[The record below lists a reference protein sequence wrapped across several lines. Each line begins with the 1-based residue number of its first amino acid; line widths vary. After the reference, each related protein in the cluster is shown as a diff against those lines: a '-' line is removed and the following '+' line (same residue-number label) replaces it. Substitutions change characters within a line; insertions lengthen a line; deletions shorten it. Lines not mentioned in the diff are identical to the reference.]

1 MSVVSVDRSTGS
13 LLVEGRKVFPLVLS
27 DGPPLGAKAPS
38 GNDAFAEVAAGGAN
52 FIRVGRPDWSL
63 ESLDQQVQRGTAG
76 PVDHPER
83 VQR

>member
-38 GNDAFAEVAAGGAN
+38 GNDAFAEVDLGS
-52 FIRVGRPDWSL
+52 RVHRNRPLSQL
-63 ESLDQQVQRGTAG
+63 APQAEEIVRMLLQR
-76 PVDHPER
+76 R
-83 VQR
+83 